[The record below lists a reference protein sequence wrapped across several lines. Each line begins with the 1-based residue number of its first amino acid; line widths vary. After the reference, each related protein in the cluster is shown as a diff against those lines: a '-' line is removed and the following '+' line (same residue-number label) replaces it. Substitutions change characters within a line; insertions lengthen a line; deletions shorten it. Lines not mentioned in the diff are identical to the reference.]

1 MTVPTPSAGTTSPSP
16 APAAR
21 RPGGPRARTALDI
34 LADDHLDAMCRLD
47 PVAATA
53 EGLLGYADGVT
64 DHSPAGVAARADL
77 CRRTLGALAGVPVA
91 DDVDAVT
98 AAVLRERLGLAVAR
112 HDAGLDLAVVG
123 NIASPVQSLREV
135 FDVQPAA
142 TADDVTA
149 LLDRLAG
156 LPRALDGYREALV
169 AARAG
174 GWVPTVTGLRTAAV
188 QADET
193 AGDSDPDGSYFA
205 ALVRDLPGAPATA
218 RALADAA
225 AQAFGEL
232 ATWLRTDLLPGAT
245 PDDACGR
252 DAYALHLQHHS
263 GDTVD
268 LDETYAWGLE
278 ELARIEAEMA
288 AVARGLAPAAP
299 AGTDPASVAAA
310 IAAGVAALDADPA
323 RDIDGTDALRTW
335 MQGVSDAAVDALA
348 GTHFDIPDALRAL
361 VCRIAPSS
369 SGGIYYTSPS
379 EDFSRPGQM
388 WWAVPHGVTRFS
400 TWRET
405 STVYHEGV
413 PGHHLQLGST
423 AYDVERL
430 NRYRR
435 YGVWVSGHGEG
446 WALYAERLMAELGFL
461 DDPGDLMGMLD
472 AQALRAARVVV
483 DVGVHCRLAAPAE
496 VGGGTWDGAK
506 VLAFLDA
513 HTRLDP
519 ATTRFEAERYLTWP
533 GQAPSY
539 KIGERTWLALRDDA
553 RRRAG
558 AAFDLAGWHRQALA
572 LGSVSLDVLR
582 KALS

>member
-1 MTVPTPSAGTTSPSP
+1 VTVPTSAPGTRSWTPVD
-16 APAAR
+16 R
-21 RPGGPRARTALDI
+21 
-34 LADDHLDAMCRLD
+34 LAEAHLDALCRLD
-47 PVAATA
+47 PVGATA
-53 EGLLGYADGVT
+53 EGLLGYADGIT

-77 CRRTLGALAGVPVA
+77 CRRTLASLDGVPVS

-98 AAVLRERLGLAVAR
+98 VEVLRERLGLLVAR

-142 TADDVTA
+142 TPGDVAA
-149 LLDRLAG
+149 LLDRLSR
-156 LPRALDGYREALV
+156 LPAALVGYREALV

-174 GWVPTVTGLRTAAV
+174 GWVPTVTGVRTASV

-193 AGDSDPDGSYFA
+193 AGDGDPDASSFA
-205 ALVRDLPGAPATA
+205 GLVRDLDGAPATA
-218 RALADAA
+218 AALAASAA
-225 AQAFGEL
+225 TAFGEL
-232 ATWLRTDLLPGAT
+232 ATWLRAELLPVAT

-252 DAYALHLQHHS
+252 DAYALHLQYHS
-263 GDTVD
+263 GDRVD
-268 LDETYAWGLE
+268 LDETYAWGLA

-288 AVARGLAPAAP
+288 AVSRGLATDAP
-299 AGTDPASVAAA
+299 AGGDPASVAAA

-323 RDIDGTDALRTW
+323 RVIDGTDGLRTW

-348 GTHFDIPDALRAL
+348 GTHFEIPDPLRTL
-361 VCRIAPSS
+361 VCRIAPSA

-388 WWAVPHGVTRFS
+388 WWAVPHGVTTFS

-413 PGHHLQLGST
+413 PGHHLQLGRT
-423 AYDVERL
+423 AYDADRL

-483 DVGVHCRLAAPAE
+483 DIGVHCRLPAPAE

-506 VLAFLDA
+506 VLTFLDA

-553 RRRAG
+553 RRRDG
-558 AAFDLAGWHRQALA
+558 AAFDLAGWHRRALA